1 MPEPVKRRPYVSALR
16 KEQAARTRLLIVDAA
31 AGLFVS
37 DGYAR
42 TTIRAIA
49 ERAGVA
55 PDTVYAIFGSKL
67 RVLTAVLNARLAP
80 SGEASVMDRPE
91 SRAVRD
97 EPDQH
102 HQLHRFASDMAA
114 VSARIRPIYEVLRT
128 ASAVEPEVGEVFA
141 EMERHRLA
149 HMRQLAGWFA
159 RRGPLRVGQDRAA
172 EIIWALASPDVARML
187 CDIRGWSQA
196 QHAAWLET
204 MLSCA
209 LLPADGTPPQAA
221 EAARSRR

>member
-16 KEQAARTRLLIVDAA
+16 KEQAARTRALIVDAA

-42 TTIRAIA
+42 TTVRAIA

-67 RVLTAVLNARLAP
+67 NVLTAVLNARLAP
-80 SGEASVMDRPE
+80 SGEPSVMDRPE
-91 SRAVRD
+91 ARAVRD
-97 EPDQH
+97 EPDQRR
-102 HQLHRFASDMAA
+102 QLHRFAYDMAA
-114 VSARIRPIYEVLRT
+114 VSARIRPVYEVLRT
-128 ASAVEPEVGEVFA
+128 AGAVEPEVGEVLA

-149 HMRQLAGWFA
+149 HMRQLAGWLA
-159 RRGPLRVGQDRAA
+159 RRGPLRVSRNRAG
-172 EIIWALASPDVARML
+172 ELLWVLASPDVARML
-187 CDIRGWSQA
+187 CDVQGWSQA

-209 LLPADGTPPQAA
+209 LLPADEAHPGAAAA
-221 EAARSRR
+221 ERTCR

>member
-16 KEQAARTRLLIVDAA
+16 QEQAARTRLLIVDAA

-37 DGYAR
+37 EGYAR
-42 TTIRAIA
+42 TTVRAIA

-55 PDTVYAIFGSKL
+55 PDTVYAIFGSKM

-97 EPDQH
+97 EPDQRL
-102 HQLHRFASDMAA
+102 QLHRFANDMAA

-128 ASAVEPEVGEVFA
+128 AGAVEPEVGEVFA

-159 RRGPLRVGQDRAA
+159 RRGPLRVSQDRAA
-172 EIIWALASPDVARML
+172 EILFVMASPDVARML
-187 CDIRGWSQA
+187 CDVRGWSQA
-196 QHAAWLET
+196 QHAEWLET

-209 LLPADGTPPQAA
+209 LLPEGADT
-221 EAARSRR
+221 

>member
-1 MPEPVKRRPYVSALR
+1 MPDPVKRRQYVSALR
-16 KEQAARTRLLIVDAA
+16 KEQAARTRMLIVDAA

-37 DGYAR
+37 EGYAR
-42 TTIRAIA
+42 TTVRAIA

-55 PDTVYAIFGSKL
+55 QDTVYASFGSKVN
-67 RVLTAVLNARLAP
+67 VLTAVLNARLAP

-97 EPDQH
+97 EPDPRR
-102 HQLHRFASDMAA
+102 QLHRFAYDMAA
-114 VSARIRPIYEVLRT
+114 VSARIRPVYEVLRT
-128 ASAVEPEVGEVFA
+128 AGAVEPEVREVFA

-159 RRGPLRVGQDRAA
+159 RRGPLRVSRDRAA
-172 EIIWALASPDVARML
+172 EVLWVLASPDVARML
-187 CDIRGWSQA
+187 CDVRGWSQA

-204 MLSCA
+204 MLTCA
-209 LLPADGTPPQAA
+209 LLPESEDAG
-221 EAARSRR
+221 

>member
-1 MPEPVKRRPYVSALR
+1 MNKLVKRRPYVSALR
-16 KEQAARTRLLIVDAA
+16 KEQAARTRMLITEAA

-37 DGYAR
+37 EGYAR
-42 TTIRAIA
+42 TTVRAIA

-55 PDTVYAIFGSKL
+55 PDTVYAVFGSKVG
-67 RVLTAVLNARLAP
+67 VLTAVLNARLAP
-80 SGEASVMDRPE
+80 SGEVSVMDRAE

-97 EPDQH
+97 EPDQRR
-102 HQLHRFASDMAA
+102 QLHRFAHDMAG
-114 VSARIRPIYEVLRT
+114 VSEQIRPIYEVLRT
-128 ASAVEPEVGEVFA
+128 AGAAEPEVGQVFT

-159 RRGPLRVGQDRAA
+159 RRGPLGVSQDRAA
-172 EIIWALASPDVARML
+172 DILFVLASPDVARML
-187 CDIRGWSQA
+187 CDVRGWSQA

-209 LLPADGTPPQAA
+209 LLLEDPGTG
-221 EAARSRR
+221 